1 MYRYEK
7 RESKLKKFFKIM
19 LLIAVT
25 SASSIFLYKMY
36 LNINF

>member
-7 RESKLKKFFKIM
+7 RESKLKKFFRIM
-19 LLIAVT
+19 LLIVVT
-25 SASSIFLYKMY
+25 SVSSIFLYKMY